1 MVSPSGQSPTGQSPT
16 QAALDEIA
24 RALGTRAT
32 RDAPLGART
41 TYRVGGRAALLVE
54 AADEADLRACHDA
67 LAAAGG
73 TAGGT
78 VPVLV
83 IGRGSNM
90 LVADAGFPG
99 LVIALGGEFEAV
111 EIDRN
116 AAKVRAGGAVGLQ
129 ALARETAG
137 AGLTGFE
144 WAVGIPGS
152 IGGAVRMNAG
162 GHGSQ
167 MADVLTWAR
176 IFDLREGSSYTR
188 DLSEL
193 AMGYRTSSVGAGDV
207 VSGAELALAVCDP
220 ETAIAN
226 VREVVR
232 WRVDNQPGGLNAGS
246 VFTNPPGD
254 SAGRLIDAAGLK
266 GLRHGSAVVSDKHA
280 NFFQCDSRGSA
291 DDVRALIEVVR
302 AAVAEREGVE
312 LVTELCMVGFP
323 DGDGDGDGSTGG
335 PDSETGAPVDEE
347 STSTGGSRLSG
358 GSQSSSSSRQAS
370 SDESSAASEEASPST
385 TGRESGATAR

>member
-1 MVSPSGQSPTGQSPT
+1 MSSDEKVPGSS
-16 QAALDEIA
+16 ALDQIA
-24 RALGTRAT
+24 SLLGPRAI

-41 TYRVGGRAALLVE
+41 TYRVGGPAALLVE
-54 AADEADLRACHDA
+54 ATREEDLRTCHDA
-67 LAAAGG
+67 LAAAGDP
-73 TAGGT
+73 

-111 EIDRN
+111 DIDREL
-116 AAKVRAGGAVGLQ
+116 ALVRAGGAVGLQ

-137 AGLTGFE
+137 VGLTGFE

-167 MADVLTWAR
+167 MADVLTRAR
-176 IFDLREGSSYTR
+176 IFQLGTGSASTR

-193 AMGYRTSSVGAGDV
+193 AMEYRTSSIGSGDV
-207 VSGAELALAVCDP
+207 VVGAELALAVCDP
-220 ETAIAN
+220 ETAIAK

-232 WRVDNQPGGLNAGS
+232 WRVANQPGGLNAGS

-266 GLRHGSAVVSDKHA
+266 GLRRGSAVVSDKHA
-280 NFFQCDSRGSA
+280 NFFQCDSHGSA

-302 AAVAEREGVE
+302 TAVAEREGVD
-312 LVTELCMVGFP
+312 LLTELCMVGFP
-323 DGDGDGDGSTGG
+323 N
-335 PDSETGAPVDEE
+335 SETKGTGVLTKGAASASG
-347 STSTGGSRLSG
+347 STSTGGSQLHQPVTPFTPSSTTP
-358 GSQSSSSSRQAS
+358 GSLPRP
-370 SDESSAASEEASPST
+370 SSADGSPDKADGSPENAETASPST
-385 TGRESGATAR
+385 TGRGCGSGAG